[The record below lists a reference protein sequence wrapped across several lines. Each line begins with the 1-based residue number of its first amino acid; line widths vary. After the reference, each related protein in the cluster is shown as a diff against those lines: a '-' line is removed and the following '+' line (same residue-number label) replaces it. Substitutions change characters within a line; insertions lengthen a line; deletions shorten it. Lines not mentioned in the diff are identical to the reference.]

1 MSCNKVAY
9 RRELPLP
16 RDKKATKKSH
26 AFNSRITCLA
36 TCEIQAFSK
45 NITPSA
51 KLLVKD
57 MAESQVFT
65 IISDRKQRYI
75 SLPSTL

>member
-9 RRELPLP
+9 RREFPLP
-16 RDKKATKKSH
+16 GDKKATKKSH
-26 AFNSRITCLA
+26 TFNSHITCLA
-36 TCEIQAFSK
+36 TSEIQAFSK
-45 NITPSA
+45 NMTPSA
-51 KLLVKD
+51 KLPVKD

-75 SLPSTL
+75 SSPSTL

>member
-9 RRELPLP
+9 RRDFPLP
-16 RDKKATKKSH
+16 GDKKATKKSH
-26 AFNSRITCLA
+26 AFNSSITCLA
-36 TCEIQAFSK
+36 TCEIQAFLK

-51 KLLVKD
+51 KLPVKD
-57 MAESQVFT
+57 KAESQVFT